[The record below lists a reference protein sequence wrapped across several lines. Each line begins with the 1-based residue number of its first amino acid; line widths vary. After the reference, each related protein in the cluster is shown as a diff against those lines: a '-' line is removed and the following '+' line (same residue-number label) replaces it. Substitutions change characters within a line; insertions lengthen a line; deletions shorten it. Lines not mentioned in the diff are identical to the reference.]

1 MLKIKSKKLSTF
13 VWESSFGLLYLSI
26 SWYCIVIVWIVTVY
40 YRSLRNRITLARMLW
55 NEVKYLFKIF
65 FMFLFEL
72 LLNFIKFL
80 NNIICLLKKNI
91 FVVFNFVNK
100 KYKIQVVKKNLN
112 LNLMTN
118 KTINQKKFY
127 NLDYINEDFYL
138 VDNKNIIF
146 VAVGITYDTEENIF
160 LTDGGLDPNKKLYIK
175 KGKLYIK
182 ELKTIKDVNDLIED
196 LNGRK
201 FVEEYNEKLK
211 INTEIKEILDKYI
224 ISKINEETGYSEFI
238 KLSGWIVT
246 KEDFDKF
253 IDILKK
259 TI

>member
-1 MLKIKSKKLSTF
+1 
-13 VWESSFGLLYLSI
+13 
-26 SWYCIVIVWIVTVY
+26 
-40 YRSLRNRITLARMLW
+40 
-55 NEVKYLFKIF
+55 
-65 FMFLFEL
+65 MFLFEL

-238 KLSGWIVT
+238 KLSG
-246 KEDFDKF
+246 
-253 IDILKK
+253 
-259 TI
+259 